1 MVSRGVEIE
10 IEYCDECGY
19 LEPALRL
26 TQALLQTHA
35 HYIAGVKLV
44 PSGDGAFEVTID
56 GELVHSAI
64 ETARFPRAD
73 EIRAALQQRVR
84 LVPNVLGPAR

>member
-1 MVSRGVEIE
+1 VSRGVNIE

-35 HYIAGVKLV
+35 HYIAGIRLV

-64 ETARFPRAD
+64 QTARFPKAE
-73 EIRAALQQRVR
+73 EIRAAVQQRAQGTPDAV
-84 LVPNVLGPAR
+84 GPAR

>member
-1 MVSRGVEIE
+1 MVSRGIEIE

-26 TQALLQTHA
+26 AQALLQTHS
-35 HYIAGVKLV
+35 HYIAGVRLV

-56 GELVHSAI
+56 GKLVHSAI
-64 ETARFPRAD
+64 ETARFPKAD
-73 EIRAALQQRVR
+73 EIRAALQQRAQAVQHAID
-84 LVPNVLGPAR
+84 LAS

>member
-64 ETARFPRAD
+64 ETARFPKAD

-84 LVPNVLGPAR
+84 PVPNVLGPAR